1 MPFCSSS
8 RRRISLVASTLLSK
22 SVIRENHPRYIGL
35 YEGAGR
41 RDARKYVE
49 SSDCLILL
57 GALLTD
63 IDLGAFTARLE
74 QARSIYAST
83 EKLLVRYH
91 GYEDVTVKDSPV
103 SGLLKADIP
112 GGRRWRYPTH
122 PRLSAGPRFRG
133 GR

>member
-1 MPFCSSS
+1 MPFPLVEKTN
-8 RRRISLVASTLLSK
+8 IPVASTLLSK

-35 YEGAGR
+35 YEGAVGR
-41 RDARKYVE
+41 RDVRKYVE

-91 GYEDVTVKDSPV
+91 GYEDVTVKDFV
-103 SGLLKADIP
+103 SGLLKADI
-112 GGRRWRYPTH
+112 RRREAVEIPTH